1 MNVLP
6 SIEGKRNVGDEHA
19 QNVSTLERAKEEV
32 SWTGS
37 TELEERKIRVL
48 PHRAEDEIRRMR
60 YNARKEATAKRRR
73 RRSSGQEMAQE
84 KKRKS
89 NGDVWFTTL
98 AEVSGD
104 REKRE
109 VPADD
114 DDALDALFEQ
124 SLREIY
130 GDGRYG

>member
-73 RRSSGQEMAQE
+73 RSSGQEMAQE